1 MKALVDQDLQPLA
14 VLETRVDDRLD
25 LTVGVEASEATLVDA
40 LDGMDVLFTTSRL
53 PITDDVLA
61 AAEDLQVVGK
71 IGTGIDNVDLD
82 AAADL
87 GIGVTY
93 TPGLNAAAVAE
104 YTLGLAIAVSRD
116 IVHNDRL
123 LEAGGWRDETDLNT
137 TVNGRTVGI
146 VGFGDVGS
154 RVAAFFAGLNVEVLA
169 YDPYVFEEDT
179 DVTGAELTDL
189 DDLLSR
195 SDIVTVNAELTDE
208 TRGLIGAD
216 AFARMQDSAI
226 LINTA
231 RGPIVSESAL
241 IDALERGEIA
251 GAGLDVFETEPL
263 PADSPLHDF
272 DNVVATPHVA
282 ATTTET
288 RGDLVRA
295 LVDNVFGMLDG
306 SGAPERYTATPAER

>member
-1 MKALVDQDLQPLA
+1 
-14 VLETRVDDRLD
+14 
-25 LTVGVEASEATLVDA
+25 
-40 LDGMDVLFTTSRL
+40 
-53 PITDDVLA
+53 
-61 AAEDLQVVGK
+61 
-71 IGTGIDNVDLD
+71 
-82 AAADL
+82 
-87 GIGVTY
+87 
-93 TPGLNAAAVAE
+93 VAE

-116 IVHNDRL
+116 VVRNDHL
-123 LEAGGWRDETDLNT
+123 LEAGSWRDEAALST
-137 TVNGRTVGI
+137 TVNGGTVGI
-146 VGFGDVGS
+146 VGFGDIGS
-154 RVAAFFAGLNVEVLA
+154 RVAAFFSGLNVEVLA

-189 DDLLSR
+189 DDLLAR

-208 TRGLIGAD
+208 TRGLIDAD

-288 RGDLVRA
+288 RVRIVRT

-306 SGAPERYTATPAER
+306 SGAPERYTATPAGR

>member
-1 MKALVDQDLQPLA
+1 MKALVDQDVQPFGT
-14 VLETRVDDRLD
+14 LEDAVDDRLD
-25 LTVGVEASEATLVDA
+25 LTVGVEASEAALVDA

-137 TVNGRTVGI
+137 TVNGRSVGI

-154 RVAAFFAGLNVEVLA
+154 RVAAFFSGLNVEVLA

-179 DVTGAELTDL
+179 DVTGAELADL
-189 DDLLSR
+189 DDLLAR

-208 TRGLIGAD
+208 TRGLIDAD

-231 RGPIVSESAL
+231 RGSIVSESAL

-288 RGDLVRA
+288 RVDIVRT

-306 SGAPERYTATPAER
+306 SGAPERYTATPAGR

>member
-1 MKALVDQDLQPLA
+1 MKALVDQDLQPFETLDDA
-14 VLETRVDDRLD
+14 VDGRLD
-25 LTVGVEASEATLVDA
+25 LTVGVEADEAAVIDA
-40 LDGMDVLFTTSRL
+40 LDGAEVLFTTSRL

-61 AAEDLQVVGK
+61 SAADLQVVGK

-87 GIGVTY
+87 GVGVTY

-116 IVHNDRL
+116 IVRNDHL
-123 LEAGGWRDETDLNT
+123 LEAGGWRDETDLST
-137 TVNGRTVGI
+137 TVNGKTVGI

-154 RVAAFFAGLNVEVLA
+154 RVAAFFSGLNMEVLA

-179 DVTGAELTDL
+179 DVAGATLTTL
-189 DDLLSR
+189 DDLLAR
-195 SDIVTVNAELTDE
+195 SDIVTVNAELTEE
-208 TRGLIGAD
+208 TRGMIDAD
-216 AFARMQDSAI
+216 AFDRMQESAI

-241 IDALERGEIA
+241 VEALETGEIA

-263 PADSPLHDF
+263 PDDSPLHDF

-288 RGDLVRA
+288 RVDSIRT

-306 SGAPERYTATPAER
+306 TGAPERYTAVPVDR